1 MKLNINTITSSI
13 AALSLLLVGV
23 LSAPSP
29 AKAEGRS
36 TLEQAL
42 GLRYAKALSSLGG
55 VTMTMDATGQV
66 ALKNTNGY
74 DVDVLYA
81 VTYNNVSTGLPISIQ
96 HYNTWLRPGE
106 VRYVTGD
113 GVKMLRVSVH
123 R

>member
-1 MKLNINTITSSI
+1 MKTNARKLTSSI
-13 AALSLLLVGV
+13 AALSLLVGV
-23 LSAPSP
+23 LTTSP
-29 AKAEGRS
+29 AKADDRS
-36 TLEQAL
+36 TLQKAL
-42 GLRYAKALSSLGG
+42 GLRYAQALSRLDG
-55 VTMTMDATGQV
+55 VTMTMDASGQV
-66 ALKNTNGY
+66 ALMNTNGY

-96 HYNTWLRPGE
+96 RYNTWLRPSE